1 MKKAGTL
8 LIAAG
13 LGIFRCP
20 AGNITTAMPATTHQ
34 KILQVAD
41 MQPVT
46 INPGEAVLATFLEE
60 SLYKPSEWNIKD
72 GSGIGLTMQKEY
84 RMFHGAMFQ
93 WLRPPVKGPAFCMER
108 DFDVN
113 IEGYDNLIVGAAIPN
128 KSLLKVSLLTENGI
142 IEKTF
147 EKLAGQK
154 REYIVPLNK
163 ARKLKHLTM
172 EVCSKEKGTQAGAI
186 LWVILQNEKKLADY
200 CRSLLPY
207 GKEWKLHL
215 QPEGYQPEFVP
226 TYGIV
231 FGKDKMDE
239 IRRRHDDMVRAEGS
253 SAYIKAA
260 EKMMQTDPEDIIREY
275 LGTNIRFVRDRD
287 LDTPELK
294 PSDLAIAGILTKNK
308 EMLRMAARYAMTLA
322 VTPHWDEG
330 FMAHFP
336 GSNWVHAA
344 FKESWTAHELAIT
357 LDLAGEMFTKAGR
370 NFILKRLATDGIGHI
385 NYITWSAEYI
395 HRMNQM
401 SVFSHGRIL
410 AYAVLA
416 NTMPRVRPYLELAY
430 KDLYNSLQLI
440 FLPDGSDVEGPGYM
454 TYTMAEAALA
464 LYYYA
469 MATGKPLTEVVPPNI
484 LNTETFA
491 EALYSTVPENDM
503 IPVCDTEGQM
513 ERIDALSFLANMSD
527 NNRWADIYRKAVQ
540 RRAENRQTVAGVQSA
555 GIIGLVIPPAK
566 ESRSPE
572 VKPFVELPEMGLM
585 ASARKVGNEWLK
597 ILVVGNRA
605 KAGHNHED
613 KGSYV
618 IEFAGETFAG
628 DYGRAPYGDA
638 MTFTSKQCQW
648 HNMLIPMVDGE
659 RPHPAN
665 PLPYDE
671 KPQGKG
677 NATQFEASI
686 DITQG
691 WSDYFIKNC
700 RSLISPAP
708 GTLTITDEY
717 ALKRGTGVEFLW
729 HTMLP
734 AVIKGNTVC
743 IKGKKGTA
751 EIRIPRGASCRI
763 EPAKWWNGDT
773 INRIIFTKKGKAGK
787 IETHVTFSATPPE
800 N

>member
-1 MKKAGTL
+1 MKRITTL
-8 LIAAG
+8 FVAAG
-13 LGIFRCP
+13 LMTAHCT
-20 AGNITTAMPATTHQ
+20 AGNTTTGSTAQPQ
-34 KILQVAD
+34 KVLGVAD

-60 SLYKPSEWNIKD
+60 SLYKPSEWTIKD
-72 GSGIGLTMQKEY
+72 GSDIGLTMQKEY

-93 WLRPPVKGPAFCMER
+93 WLRPPVTGPAFCMER
-108 DFDVN
+108 DFDVD
-113 IEGYDNLIVGAAIPN
+113 IESYDNLIVGAAIPN
-128 KSLLKVSLLTENGI
+128 NSQLKVSLLTENGTM
-142 IEKTF
+142 EKTF
-147 EKLAGQK
+147 DKLDNQR
-154 REYIVPLNK
+154 REYIIPLDK
-163 ARKLKHLTM
+163 AKKLKHLTM
-172 EVCSKEKGTQAGAI
+172 AVYSQEKGIQAGAI

-200 CRSLLPY
+200 CQSLLPY

-215 QPEGYQPEFVP
+215 QPESYEPEFVP

-239 IRRRHDDMVRAEGS
+239 IRRRHDDMVRANGT
-253 SAYIKAA
+253 SAYIKTA
-260 EKMMQTDPEDIIREY
+260 EKMMQTAPEDIIREY

-287 LDTPELK
+287 IDVPELK

-416 NTMPRVRPYLELAY
+416 QTMPRVKPYLELAY

-469 MATGKPLTEVVPPNI
+469 MATGKPLTEVVPRNI
-484 LNTETFA
+484 LNTEAFA
-491 EALYSTVPENDM
+491 EALCSTVPENDM

-540 RRAENRQTVAGVQSA
+540 RRAENKQTVIGEQTA
-555 GIIGLVIPPAK
+555 GILGLVIPPAK
-566 ESRSPE
+566 ESKSPAI
-572 VKPFVELPEMGLM
+572 KPFVSLPDMGLM
-585 ASARKVGNEWLK
+585 ASTRKVGNQLLK
-597 ILVVGNRA
+597 ILVVGNKA

-613 KGSYV
+613 KGSFV

-648 HNMLIPMVDGE
+648 HNMLIPVAEGG
-659 RPHPAN
+659 RPHPEN
-665 PLPYDE
+665 PLPFDV
-671 KPQGKG
+671 KPTGKG
-677 NATQFEASI
+677 DATHFEAGI
-686 DITQG
+686 DITKG
-691 WSDYFIKNC
+691 WEEYFTKN
-700 RSLISPAP
+700 RRNWFSPEP
-708 GTLTITDEY
+708 STLVITDEY
-717 ALKRGTGVEFLW
+717 SLKKGTGAKFHW
-729 HTMLP
+729 QTMLP
-734 AVIKGNTVC
+734 VEKKGNTVC
-743 IKGKKGTA
+743 IKGKRGTA
-751 EIRIPRGASCRI
+751 EISIPKGTSCHI
-763 EPAKWWNGDT
+763 EQVKWWNGDT
-773 INRIIFTKKGKAGK
+773 INRIIFTKKGKSGT
-787 IETHVTFSATPPE
+787 IETHVRFKE
-800 N
+800 R